1 MPNIP
6 ALRQYLK
13 QHPLYIGTFL
23 KDICRVWWWRLRRQ
37 PIVVLTTESGGL
49 GDYLWFRSYY
59 DAIREHYAPSQ
70 CRIIV
75 VGMCQWEPLALK
87 LDDPTQ
93 SNHFDIYRSFESPDH
108 PLKIES
114 FFFKLFQANVYVNF
128 RAKHLKHLVKAK
140 EHYYGL
146 GFRDTKQYYET
157 ANNDV
162 INQWFPLPTTF
173 KHRPPLLPIAD
184 KRRDEALNKPY
195 VVVVEGGNTQG
206 KLSNE
211 QLLTIINQ
219 IISQGYNIFFNGNYK
234 RLTTTVNC
242 QLSTVNCQLSTVNYQ
257 LIDGYTY
264 PLSEYPTVVSRCS
277 FVVTVNTFVYHLA
290 IQLEKPCVVL
300 SANEYESIKLDAPNQ
315 IILFNEELQQAY
327 ENNTLHSYKPIPTVG
342 LQDIDCDRIE
352 HALRDINNKTNT
364 NNSNTHE

>member
-1 MPNIP
+1 MPNIS

-13 QHPLYIGTFL
+13 HHPHYFGTFL

-93 SNHFDIYRSFESPDH
+93 SNHFDIFRSFESPDH

-146 GFRDTKQYYET
+146 GFRDTKLYYET

-162 INQWFPLPTTF
+162 INQWFLLPTTF

-184 KRRDEALNKPY
+184 KSRDEALNKPY

-206 KLSNE
+206 KLSE
-211 QLLTIINQ
+211 QQTQTIIEYLL
-219 IISQGYNIFFNGNYK
+219 SKGYNIFFNGNYK
-234 RLTTTVNC
+234 RLITTINR
-242 QLSTVNCQLSTVNYQ
+242 QLSTVNCQ

-290 IQLEKPCVVL
+290 IQLEKPCVVM
-300 SANEYESIKLDAPNQ
+300 SANEYESIKLNAPNQ
-315 IILFNEELQQAY
+315 IILFNQELQQAY
-327 ENNTLHSYKPIPTVG
+327 EKHTLHSYKPIPSAG
-342 LQDIDCDRIE
+342 LQDINCDRIE
-352 HALRDINNKTNT
+352 HALQKKVFNL
-364 NNSNTHE
+364 